1 MTLRFCAR
9 IVWIAARVMPRAAGK
24 ENADTSSNWDLVV
37 AGSVSGVTTRFVIAP
52 LDVVKIR
59 LQLQS
64 HARSDTTLP
73 VYRGLVQTTATI
85 LREEGITGLWK
96 GNIPAELL
104 YLTYGAAQF
113 YTYRTI
119 HLSLT
124 GLGINRSAQDFV
136 AGGAAGAVAAFVT
149 YPFDLLRT
157 RFAAQGSGDLRIYT
171 SLANAVRT
179 IYAKE
184 GVPGFFR
191 GVTAGVGQVI
201 PYMGLFFATYEP
213 TRAFLTRHNEA
224 GALSFSGYESAVA
237 GGFASTV
244 AKTGVFP
251 LDLIRKRLQVQGP
264 TREKYLQKDI
274 AVYEGMRTI
283 VQREGI
289 RGLYRGLGVSL
300 IKAAP
305 NSAITMWSY
314 EVVLRALKSA
324 RGDKR

>member
-1 MTLRFCAR
+1 
-9 IVWIAARVMPRAAGK
+9 MPRVAGK
-24 ENADTSSNWDLVV
+24 EDSDKSSNLDVV
-37 AGSVSGVTTRFVIAP
+37 IAGSTAGVITRFIIAP

-59 LQLQS
+59 LQLQH
-64 HARSDTTLP
+64 HARDAATPPT
-73 VYRGLVQTTATI
+73 YRGMFHTMTSI
-85 LREEGITGLWK
+85 MRDEGITGLWK

-113 YTYRTI
+113 YTYRTT
-119 HLSLT
+119 HVALGGF
-124 GLGINRSAQDFV
+124 GLPRSAQDFV
-136 AGGAAGAVAAFVT
+136 AGGAAGACATFVT

-157 RFAAQGSGDLRIYT
+157 RFAAQGSGDQRIYT
-171 SLANAVRT
+171 SLVHAVRT
-179 IYAKE
+179 IYTNE
-184 GVPGFFR
+184 GIPGFFQ

-224 GALSFSGYESAVA
+224 GALSLSGYESAVA
-237 GGFASTV
+237 GGLASTV

-264 TREKYLQKDI
+264 TRNKYLQKDI
-274 AVYEGMRTI
+274 EVYQGMRVI

-300 IKAAP
+300 VKAAP
-305 NSAITMWSY
+305 NSAITMWCY

-324 RGDKR
+324 RGDSQR